1 MNQKLKRIRQILVA
15 LVLVAAVAGIAS
27 CEKYSFTPPT
37 INTVDTLHFQTD
49 IQPIFNANCTS
60 CHGAIKAPDLRDGK
74 SFQALT
80 KGGYINL
87 PGESSKLY
95 LKITGSDHAPKSS
108 AIEKLK
114 ILTWI
119 NQGAHNNKK

>member
-15 LVLVAAVAGIAS
+15 MVLVATVVGIAS
-27 CEKYSFTPPT
+27 CEKYSFTRPT

-49 IQPIFNANCTS
+49 IQPIFTANCAS
-60 CHGAIKAPDLRDGK
+60 CHGATKAPDLRDGK

-80 KGGYINL
+80 KGEFINL

-95 LKITGSDHAPKSS
+95 LKMTGPDHAPKSS
-108 AIEKLK
+108 DVDKLK

-119 NQGAHNNKK
+119 NQGALNNKK